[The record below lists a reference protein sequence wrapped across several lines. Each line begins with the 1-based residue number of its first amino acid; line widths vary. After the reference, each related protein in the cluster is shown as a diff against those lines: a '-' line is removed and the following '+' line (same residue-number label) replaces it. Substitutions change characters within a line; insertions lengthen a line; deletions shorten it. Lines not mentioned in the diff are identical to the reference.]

1 MSGCKERSG
10 KMHDLVFIGAVN
22 DEPYTTDKI
31 ISDYSGNSLHAVKN
45 LIYEHKTDFEYFG
58 ILSFEMTKLD
68 GRGRPRKTYHL
79 NEMQAT
85 LLMTYLDNTDK
96 VREFKKQLVRAFFQ
110 MRSEKLEQVRNRV
123 AGIPQRHTL
132 TDAIQQWE
140 HGNRWSYKTIT
151 DLLLKQVTGMNAKQ
165 LKASRHVKNAMDGLT
180 TSEQAKYQQLENIV
194 TGFIGLN
201 KTYDQIKGV
210 LLLTSEVV

>member
-1 MSGCKERSG
+1 MN
-10 KMHDLVFIGAVN
+10 DLVFIGSVD

-31 ISDYSGNSLHAVKN
+31 ISDYSGNQLKVVKN
-45 LIYEHKTDFEYFG
+45 LIRNHKNDLTELGVLHFENAKPIKG
-58 ILSFEMTKLD
+58 SK
-68 GRGRPRKTYHL
+68 GGRPIKTYRL

-85 LLMTYLDNTDK
+85 LLMTYLDNTDQ
-96 VREFKKQLVRAFFQ
+96 VREFKKRLVKAFFQ
-110 MRSEKLEQVRNRV
+110 MRDEKLKQVRNRV
-123 AGIPQRHTL
+123 IGIPQRRTL

-140 HGNRWSYKTIT
+140 HGNRWSYKTVT

-180 TSEQAKYQQLENIV
+180 TIEQANYQQLENIV

-201 KTYDQIKGV
+201 KTYDQIKGI

>member
-1 MSGCKERSG
+1 MQ
-10 KMHDLVFIGAVN
+10 DLVFIGSVN

-31 ISDYSGNSLHAVKN
+31 IADYSGNDLDSVRRLIRNHKN
-45 LIYEHKTDFEYFG
+45 DFEEYG
-58 ILSFEMTKLD
+58 ILGFEIRKLKR
-68 GRGRPRKTYHL
+68 RGRPEKIYHL

-96 VREFKKQLVRAFFQ
+96 VREFKKRLVRAFFQ
-110 MRSEKLEQVRNRV
+110 MRNEKLEQVRNRV
-123 AGIPQRHTL
+123 VGIPQRRTL
-132 TDAIQQWE
+132 TDAIQQWK

-165 LKASRHVKNAMDGLT
+165 LKASRHVKNAMDGLIT
-180 TSEQAKYQQLENIV
+180 AEQAKYQQLENVV

-201 KTYDQIKGV
+201 KTYDQIKGI
-210 LLLTSEVV
+210 LLLTDGQAV

>member
-1 MSGCKERSG
+1 
-10 KMHDLVFIGAVN
+10 MHDLVFIGSVN

-31 ISDYSGNSLHAVKN
+31 IADYSGNDLDSVRRLIRNHKN
-45 LIYEHKTDFEYFG
+45 DFEEYG
-58 ILSFEMTKLD
+58 ILGFEIRKLKR
-68 GRGRPRKTYHL
+68 RGRPEKIYHL

-96 VREFKKQLVRAFFQ
+96 VREFKKRLVRAFFQ
-110 MRSEKLEQVRNRV
+110 MRNEKLEQVRNRV
-123 AGIPQRHTL
+123 VGIPQRRTL
-132 TDAIQQWE
+132 TDAIQQWK

-180 TSEQAKYQQLENIV
+180 TAEQAKYQQLENVV

-201 KTYDQIKGV
+201 KTYDQIKGI
-210 LLLTSEVV
+210 LLLTDGQAV

>member
-1 MSGCKERSG
+1 MN
-10 KMHDLVFIGAVN
+10 DLVFIGSVN
-22 DEPYTTDKI
+22 AEPYTTDKI
-31 ISDYSGNSLHAVKN
+31 ISDYSGNQLKVVKN
-45 LIYEHKTDFEYFG
+45 LIRNHKNDLTELGVLHFENAKPIKG
-58 ILSFEMTKLD
+58 SK
-68 GRGRPRKTYHL
+68 GGRPIKTYRL

-85 LLMTYLDNTDK
+85 LLMTYLDNTDQ
-96 VREFKKQLVRAFFQ
+96 VREFKKRLVKAFFQ
-110 MRSEKLEQVRNRV
+110 MRDEKLKQVRNRV
-123 AGIPQRHTL
+123 IGIPQRRTL
-132 TDAIQQWE
+132 TDAIQRWQ

-165 LKASRHVKNAMDGLT
+165 LKTSRHVKNAMDGLT

>member
-1 MSGCKERSG
+1 MN
-10 KMHDLVFIGAVN
+10 DLVFIGSVN
-22 DEPYTTDKI
+22 NEPYTTDKI
-31 ISDYSGNSLHAVKN
+31 ISDYSGNQLKVVKN
-45 LIYEHKTDFEYFG
+45 LIRNHKNDLTELGVLHFENAKPIKG
-58 ILSFEMTKLD
+58 SK
-68 GRGRPRKTYHL
+68 GGRPIKTYRL

-85 LLMTYLDNTDK
+85 LLMTYLDNTDQ
-96 VREFKKQLVRAFFQ
+96 VREFKKRLVKAFFQ
-110 MRSEKLEQVRNRV
+110 MRDEKLKQVINRV
-123 AGIPQRHTL
+123 IGIPQRRTL
-132 TDAIQQWE
+132 TDAIQRWQ

-165 LKASRHVKNAMDGLT
+165 LKTSRHVKNAMDGLT

>member
-1 MSGCKERSG
+1 MN
-10 KMHDLVFIGAVN
+10 DLVFIGSVD

-45 LIYEHKTDFEYFG
+45 LIYQRKADFKEYG

-85 LLMTYLDNTDK
+85 LLMTYLDNTDQ
-96 VREFKKQLVRAFFQ
+96 VREFKKRLVKAFFT
-110 MRSEKLEQVRNRV
+110 MRNEKLEQVKNRV
-123 AGIPQRHTL
+123 AGISHRRTL
-132 TDAIQQWE
+132 TDAIQRWQY
-140 HGNRWSYKTIT
+140 GNRWSYKTIT

-165 LKASRHVKNAMDGLT
+165 LKTSRHVKNAMDGLT
-180 TSEQAKYQQLENIV
+180 TIEQAKYQQLENIV

>member
-1 MSGCKERSG
+1 MN
-10 KMHDLVFIGAVN
+10 DLVFIGSVD

-45 LIYEHKTDFEYFG
+45 LIYQHKADFKEYG

-85 LLMTYLDNTDK
+85 LLMTYLDNTDQ
-96 VREFKKQLVRAFFQ
+96 VREFKKRLVRAFFQ
-110 MRSEKLEQVRNRV
+110 MRDEKLKQVRNRV
-123 AGIPQRHTL
+123 VSIPHRRTL
-132 TDAIQQWE
+132 TDAIQQWQ

-180 TSEQAKYQQLENIV
+180 TIEQTKYQQLENIV

-201 KTYDQIKGV
+201 KTYDQIKGI
-210 LLLTSEVV
+210 LLLTNEVV

>member
-1 MSGCKERSG
+1 MN
-10 KMHDLVFIGAVN
+10 DLVFIGSVD

-45 LIYEHKTDFEYFG
+45 LIYQHKDDFKEYG

-85 LLMTYLDNTDK
+85 LLMTYLDNTDQ
-96 VREFKKQLVRAFFQ
+96 VREFKKRLVRAFFQ
-110 MRSEKLEQVRNRV
+110 MRDEKLKQVRNRAV
-123 AGIPQRHTL
+123 GIPHRRTL
-132 TDAIQQWE
+132 TDAIQQWQY
-140 HGNRWSYKTIT
+140 GNRWSYKTVT

-165 LKASRHVKNAMDGLT
+165 LKTSRHVKNAMDGLT
-180 TSEQAKYQQLENIV
+180 TIEQAKYQQLENIV

>member
-1 MSGCKERSG
+1 MN
-10 KMHDLVFIGAVN
+10 DLVFIGSVN
-22 DEPYTTDKI
+22 NEPYTTDKI
-31 ISDYSGNSLHAVKN
+31 ISDYSGNQLKVVKN
-45 LIYEHKTDFEYFG
+45 LIRNHKNDLTELGVLHFENAKPIKG
-58 ILSFEMTKLD
+58 SK
-68 GRGRPRKTYHL
+68 GGRPIKTYRL

-85 LLMTYLDNTDK
+85 LLMTYLDNTDQ
-96 VREFKKQLVRAFFQ
+96 VREFKKRLVKAFFQ
-110 MRSEKLEQVRNRV
+110 MRDEKLKQVRNRV
-123 AGIPQRHTL
+123 IGIPQRRTL

-140 HGNRWSYKTIT
+140 HGNSWSYKTVT

-180 TSEQAKYQQLENIV
+180 TIEQAKYQQLENIV

-201 KTYDQIKGV
+201 KTYDQIKGI